1 MLYRLAFQMTGDGY
15 LRVTGMARD
24 SSAVSALHLNDKVFG
39 ATVRAAQMAPFQ
51 TLRLLEAARE
61 AGKQPGVDI
70 CCEAV
75 ELTPEQVEAMCLQ
88 AGRDKIA

>member
-1 MLYRLAFQMTGDGY
+1 
-15 LRVTGMARD
+15 
-24 SSAVSALHLNDKVFG
+24 
-39 ATVRAAQMAPFQ
+39 MAPFQ

-75 ELTPEQVEAMCLQ
+75 ELTQEQAEAMCLRVGK
-88 AGRDKIA
+88 AKIA

>member
-15 LRVTGMARD
+15 LRVTGVARD
-24 SSAVSALHLNDKVFG
+24 SSVLSTLHLNDKVFG
-39 ATVRAAQMAPFQ
+39 AAVRAAQMAPFQ
-51 TLRLLEAARE
+51 ILRLLEAARE

-75 ELTPEQVEAMCLQ
+75 ELTQEQAEAMCLRVGK
-88 AGRDKIA
+88 AKIA

>member
-15 LRVTGMARD
+15 LRVTGVARD
-24 SSAVSALHLNDKVFG
+24 SSVISALHLNDKIFG
-39 ATVRAAQMAPFQ
+39 AAVRAAQMAPFQ

-75 ELTPEQVEAMCLQ
+75 ELTQEQAEAMCL
-88 AGRDKIA
+88 RNSKDKIA

>member
-1 MLYRLAFQMTGDGY
+1 MITLGNDV
-15 LRVTGMARD
+15 VTGMVLSRLKAQNAGWISIR
-24 SSAVSALHLNDKVFG
+24 S
-39 ATVRAAQMAPFQ
+39 AQMAPFQ

-75 ELTPEQVEAMCLQ
+75 DLTPEQVEAMCLQ
-88 AGRDKIA
+88 SGRDKIA